1 MSEGFGGIEHDWGE
15 GRELGAAHSAHPR
28 GHEPRGHLVIGNC
41 PPGVAGNQKIDFFA
55 GEFPGITFLADQVDG
70 AHAFGKRVASVTSA
84 LCSVN
89 AMSTLDATTA
99 TAAAARLEA
108 SWSPG
113 RKPHASRW
121 AC

>member
-1 MSEGFGGIEHDWGE
+1 MIEDFPGIEHHFGE
-15 GRELGAAHSAHPR
+15 GRELGAVHSANPH
-28 GHEPRGHLVIGNC
+28 GHEPRGHLIIGNFS
-41 PPGVAGNQKIDFFA
+41 P
-55 GEFPGITFLADQVDG
+55 GEFPGITFLANQVDG